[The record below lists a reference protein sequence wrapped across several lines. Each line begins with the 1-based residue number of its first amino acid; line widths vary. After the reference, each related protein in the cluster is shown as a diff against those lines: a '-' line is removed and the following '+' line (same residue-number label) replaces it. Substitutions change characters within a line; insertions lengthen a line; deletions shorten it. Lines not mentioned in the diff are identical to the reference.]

1 MIKNELLLPVSL
13 GEALDKLTILD
24 IKCEK
29 IKDNRKIDVQK
40 EYDILH
46 EKLNNFIIKY
56 EMLYQ
61 SMKKINLIIWDQMD
75 TLRDGSISD
84 EYYMRLCRECINNN
98 DIRFRIKN
106 KINLISNSQLKEQK
120 SYKINRL
127 IIYLNCNIEY
137 IDLFIK
143 PLTYLSYIYDEIIIQ
158 SDNNIN
164 KIINLFH
171 YDNTIKYNIELN
183 NLDFKDSV
191 TFYRDNTYTMN
202 EIYSILNI
210 TEKNLDIC

>member
-56 EMLYQ
+56 EILYQ

-127 IIYLNCNIEY
+127 LIKLNCNEQCFS
-137 IDLFIK
+137 LFIEPIK
-143 PLTYLSYIYDEIIIQ
+143 YFSFIYDEIIIQ
-158 SDNNIN
+158 SLHNMDKIKNI
-164 KIINLFH
+164 FD
-171 YDNTIKYNIELN
+171 YDSTIKYNIELTDLVVKQTFTFN
-183 NLDFKDSV
+183 NNVYIK
-191 TFYRDNTYTMN
+191 N
-202 EIYSILNI
+202 EIYDILNI
-210 TEKNLDIC
+210 TNEILQLF